1 MRMVIDEVLAGRSL
15 RALRLCSNFDDL
27 GEVLADFA
35 AVGLDRLGRIRL
47 QQLPEFRVGPSFRM
61 NPAPIL
67 IGDCDHWSVS
77 FDRGG

>member
-1 MRMVIDEVLAGRSL
+1 MELNELDLGRPLRSSLRLLGQLQHFSEVLA
-15 RALRLCSNFDDL
+15 NFP
-27 GEVLADFA
+27 
-35 AVGLDRLGRIRL
+35 AVSLDRLGRIFF

-61 NPAPIL
+61 NPAPIR